1 MIFILYLSSASKD
14 CLNSDISDILMIS
27 RRNNAARKVTGI
39 LVHKNGEFLQYLEGP
54 KDVVTALYDKIAN
67 DKRHERIK
75 IIENGDL
82 EERVFPN
89 WEMGF
94 ASEVNL
100 RPLQNKWE
108 MDKLA
113 HFSFAENMED
123 CMNIVKE
130 FINLPTLGDNFPKD

>member
-1 MIFILYLSSASKD
+1 
-14 CLNSDISDILMIS
+14 MIS